1 MTQKPE
7 PQNQFLNSH
16 DVSMRLFSF
25 GLDRKHYSIER
36 LATVLDDGPKPIV
49 GVDVDERSRA
59 AGRVYGEED
68 IVIFAAAFVLKD
80 LHRWKAE
87 WLREVFS
94 ADPDVSPWILENAM
108 QASSV
113 KPGFR
118 ISLASEAANEMP
130 LGRVSRPRT
139 EKWSTRDRL
148 AAIRS
153 AIRRKER
160 TI

>member
-1 MTQKPE
+1 MTRNPH
-7 PQNQFLNSH
+7 PQSQFLNSH

-36 LATVLDDGPKPIV
+36 LVAVLNDGPNRIV
-49 GVDVDERSRA
+49 GGDVDERSRA
-59 AGRVYGEED
+59 AGRVYREED
-68 IVIFAAAFVLKD
+68 IVVFAAAFVLKD

-118 ISLASEAANEMP
+118 ISLDSEAATEIP
-130 LGRVSRPRT
+130 PAIVSSPRT
-139 EKWSTRDRL
+139 EEWSPRDRL